1 MEVSFGYKK
10 VKFPSD
16 PKTCSKFLEYIR
28 KGPQDF
34 LKSAQDVLGDGDKLS
49 AESIKEKAKV
59 FSQKLEEMTG
69 RLG

>member
-16 PKTCSKFLEYIR
+16 PKTCRKFLEYTR

-34 LKSAQDVLGDGDKLS
+34 LKSAQVVFGAGNKLS
-49 AESIKEKAKV
+49 
-59 FSQKLEEMTG
+59 
-69 RLG
+69 